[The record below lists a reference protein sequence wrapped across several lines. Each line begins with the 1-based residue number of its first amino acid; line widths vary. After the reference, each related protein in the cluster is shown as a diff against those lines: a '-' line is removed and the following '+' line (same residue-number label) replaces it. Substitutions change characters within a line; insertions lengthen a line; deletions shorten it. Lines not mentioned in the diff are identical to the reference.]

1 MPVPPSGGR
10 RSVIQPFHSALPRL
24 SASETMFDTFMRA
37 VAALCAG
44 LGLLYWIRLIGIY
57 DGLTWRF
64 DLMPVH
70 WQVAAVCLAV
80 LYPFAASGLWML
92 ASWGP
97 VIWFVCA
104 ASETIMYAGFP
115 ELYGRRDLV
124 LVVHALTAVVYA
136 GFRVHRW
143 LKHRRE
149 EK

>member
-1 MPVPPSGGR
+1 M
-10 RSVIQPFHSALPRL
+10 IQRVSSMLPGV
-24 SASETMFDTFMRA
+24 SASDAAFVVFFRA
-37 VAALCAG
+37 VAALSAG
-44 LGLLYWIRLIGIY
+44 LGLLYWIRLIGVY

-92 ASWGP
+92 TSWGP

-104 ASETIMYAGFP
+104 AFEFVMYAGFP
-115 ELYGRRDLV
+115 ELYGRRDVV
-124 LVVHALTAVVYA
+124 LVAHALTAIIYVA
-136 GFRVHRW
+136 FRLHRF
-143 LKHRRE
+143 LRGNRE

>member
-1 MPVPPSGGR
+1 M
-10 RSVIQPFHSALPRL
+10 IQSFHSALPRL
-24 SASETMFDTFMRA
+24 SASDAMFETFLRA

-44 LGLLYWIRLIGIY
+44 LGLLYWIRLLGIY
-57 DGLTWRF
+57 EGLTWRF

-104 ASETIMYAGFP
+104 LSETVMYAGFP

-124 LVVHALTAVVYA
+124 LVVHALTAVIYA
-136 GFRVHRW
+136 GFRLHRW
-143 LKHRRE
+143 ARRRRE
-149 EK
+149 EI